1 MHKLLTLTALVLAS
15 AIAQAAPPPVAEV
28 RNVTTTLHGTTIADP
43 YRWLENKKRPEVQA
57 WLRGQGEAARSVL
70 DRIDGRDTLA
80 ARWAELVDAQGDNV
94 RGVKQMPG
102 DRFYYLKRSPGQ
114 KQFRLVMR
122 EGLTGPEKVLV
133 DPEDAARRT
142 GVPHAVNYYHPSWD
156 GRYLAYGMSA
166 GGSEDASLYI
176 LDIAT
181 GKLLGR
187 PYPRVYD
194 TPIHWLPDSR
204 RFTFNQLR
212 ALPKGAA
219 EAETYKDSS
228 VMLAAPGGKAKPL
241 FGPTVTRKL
250 GLDRLDVAEVITV
263 PGSSWMVARTT
274 DTTVPE
280 GKLFVAPLASIG
292 QPGTAWKRFA
302 GPEHKVVHVALQGDT
317 LAVLT
322 QAGASRRKIVGV
334 DLRQAD
340 LSKAALLVAEPKDAV
355 IEGFELTPSGLV
367 AEVRLGTQVVL
378 KRFEKGDTAGRTL
391 PAPAAGTAA
400 LAAAPAHDTE
410 ALVYGF
416 TGWTEPGRMYSL
428 DGDRSVEAS
437 FGRRAVPPD
446 LPEVLV
452 TDVMLPSHD
461 GVMGADDHPAQ
472 EGLGTGRQQPRVAA
486 RLCVLRILRVSALL
500 DQ

>member
-400 LAAAPAHDTE
+400 LAADTSTRHRS
-410 ALVYGF
+410 AGLRLYRLDR
-416 TGWTEPGRMYSL
+416 TGPHVQPGR
-428 DGDRSVEAS
+428 
-437 FGRRAVPPD
+437 
-446 LPEVLV
+446 
-452 TDVMLPSHD
+452 
-461 GVMGADDHPAQ
+461 
-472 EGLGTGRQQPRVAA
+472 
-486 RLCVLRILRVSALL
+486 
-500 DQ
+500 